1 MESDDDLAICILFLD
16 SLLPSSFLHMTEISP
31 RYDSSYSHLLMDSH
45 RLEGVYGTKRLSLV
59 KLMDEVSS
67 SASLPSLFSDI
78 IFDFH
83 LL

>member
-16 SLLPSSFLHMTEISP
+16 SLLPSSFLNMTGISP

-45 RLEGVYGTKRLSLV
+45 HLEDAYGTKRLSLV
-59 KLMDEVSS
+59 KPMDEVYSS
-67 SASLPSLFSDI
+67 VSLPSLFSDI
-78 IFDFH
+78 IFDSH